1 MSRASGATGTSDAAT
16 IVTVTPNPSLDRTVE
31 VPELIPGAVLRA
43 TAHRVD
49 PGGKGVNVSRVL
61 ARFGRPTLAVMPGGV
76 GELAEALR
84 RAGVQPVCTP
94 TDGITRVNT
103 ALVQPDGTTTKV
115 NEPGD
120 PLTAAQV
127 DTLVDTVGSHA
138 VPGGWVVTAGSLPE
152 GTPPDL
158 HGRIVVA
165 ARRAGARVAV
175 DTSGEAL
182 RAAVAAV
189 PDLVKPNVA
198 ELAGLVGHP
207 LPRLGDVLAA
217 ARDLVDDGIGTVL
230 VSLGA
235 SGAVV
240 VDGAD
245 DGAAWHTAALPTPV
259 RSTVGAGDSTLA
271 GYLIALTGAGDVKAA
286 DALVHAVACGTAAV
300 GLPGTAVPGPADVD
314 PSHVRPA
321 SAPDT
326 TLDLTGEAP

>member
-1 MSRASGATGTSDAAT
+1 M

-31 VPELIPGAVLRA
+31 IPELIPGAVLRA

-61 ARFGRPTLAVMPGGV
+61 ARFGRPSLAVMPGGA
-76 GELAEALR
+76 GELAELLR

-94 TDGITRVNT
+94 ADGITRVNT
-103 ALVQPDGTTTKV
+103 ALVEPDGTTTKV
-115 NEPGD
+115 NEPGV

-127 DTLVDTVGSHA
+127 DTLVDTVRVHAAPSPGSTT
-138 VPGGWVVTAGSLPE
+138 PWVVTAGSIPV
-152 GTPPDL
+152 GAPSDL
-158 HGRIVVA
+158 HGRIVDA
-165 ARRAGARVAV
+165 ARSAGARVAV

-182 RAAVAAV
+182 RAAVAAG

-198 ELAGLVGHP
+198 ELAELVGHP
-207 LPRLGDVLAA
+207 LPRLADVLAA
-217 ARDLVDDGIGTVL
+217 ARDLVTGGIGTVL

-245 DGAAWHTAALPTPV
+245 DGAGWYTVALPAPV

-271 GYLIALTGAGDVKAA
+271 GYLIALTGPGGGDVKAA